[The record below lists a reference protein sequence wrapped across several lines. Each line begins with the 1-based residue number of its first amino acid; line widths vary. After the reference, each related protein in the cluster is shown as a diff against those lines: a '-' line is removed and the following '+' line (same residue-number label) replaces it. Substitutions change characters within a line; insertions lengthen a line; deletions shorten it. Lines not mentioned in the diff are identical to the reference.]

1 MADLKSAGQTN
12 SKKAA
17 KQMKNLKISQKLP
30 IVISAMVLMAV
41 VLSGLVAYFKSSTE
55 LTTAAE
61 NRLTALGSA
70 RRDALQAY
78 LGDIDS
84 DLKFQA
90 ANPYIMEML
99 QDFKSGW
106 RDIGGNRTEAL
117 QKLYITD
124 NPNPLGEKH
133 KLDTASDGSLY
144 SASHAKYH
152 PWMRTFLE
160 ERGYYDIFL
169 FDLEGNLVYS
179 VFKELDYATNMIDG
193 EWKDTD
199 LAAIYH
205 KAAAAKHGDVT
216 FFDFKPYAPSAD
228 APASFIGAGLFDA
241 SGARQGII
249 VFQMPIGRIN
259 KVMQATAGMG
269 ESSETYIVG
278 SDKLM
283 RSDSRFSKESTILKT
298 KIDSATVR
306 LAIEGK
312 TGIEVTPDYR
322 NIPVFSAYFPL
333 DFHGVRWAIMAEID
347 EEEVLKPVS
356 ELQMFLAV
364 SGLLLL
370 ALVAALGV
378 VFARTITNPV
388 SRMTSAMAALA
399 GGDTETEIPATDR
412 ADEIG
417 EMADAVQVF
426 KENMIKADKLAQEQE
441 AARQRQEEERKDKER
456 RAELISKRTAEF
468 DSTANKVIADVA
480 SAATQMKDS
489 AQSMS
494 EVADSA
500 GKQALTVSSASEQAS
515 ANVQT
520 VASAA
525 EELTSTIG
533 EINVQI
539 NQSMTLISKAADDAQ
554 HTNNKVVGLDQA
566 AQRIGEVL
574 ALITDIADQTN
585 LLALN
590 ATIEAARAGEAGK
603 GFAVVASEVK
613 NLANQT
619 AKATEE
625 ISQQIG
631 GIQEATGETV
641 EAITGFTE
649 IIDNVKEVSS
659 AIAAAVEEQ
668 SAATQEIARN
678 VEQAARGTQEVSVNI
693 STVTSATQETGSKS
707 TELLDVAKALNEQS
721 ESLRSEI
728 GTFLQD
734 VKAA

>member
-1 MADLKSAGQTN
+1 
-12 SKKAA
+12 
-17 KQMKNLKISQKLP
+17 MKNLAISKKLP
-30 IVISAMVLMAV
+30 AVIVLMVLTAVVIS
-41 VLSGLVAYFKSSTE
+41 GLIAYSKSSTE
-55 LTTAAE
+55 LVNAAE

-70 RRDALQAY
+70 RKDALEAY
-78 LGDIDS
+78 LQDIDS

-90 ANPYIMEML
+90 ANPYILEML
-99 QDFKSGW
+99 RAFGSGW
-106 RDIGGNRTEAL
+106 AGLGDHPTQHL

-133 KLDTASDGSLY
+133 KLDAASDGSSY
-144 SASHAKYH
+144 STSHKTYH

-169 FDLEGNLVYS
+169 FDLKGNLVYS
-179 VFKELDYATNMIDG
+179 VFKELDYATNMHTG
-193 EWKDTD
+193 EWKASD
-199 LAAIYH
+199 LAAVYKKSLDA
-205 KAAAAKHGDVT
+205 KAGDMS

-228 APASFIGAGLFDA
+228 APASFIGTSIFNV
-241 SGARQGII
+241 SGEREGVI

-269 ESSETYIVG
+269 ESGETYIVG

-298 KIDSATVR
+298 RIDSVTVR
-306 LAIEGK
+306 NAIEGK
-312 TGIEVTPDYR
+312 TGVDITPDYR
-322 NIPVFSAYFPL
+322 NIPVLSAYFPL
-333 DFHGVRWAIMAEID
+333 DFHGTRWAIMAEID
-347 EEEVLKPVS
+347 EEEVLRPVS
-356 ELQMFLAV
+356 ELQMFLAIT
-364 SGLLLL
+364 GIILLLV
-370 ALVAALGV
+370 VAAVGV
-378 VFARTITNPV
+378 LFARSITVPI
-388 SRMTSAMAALA
+388 SRMTAAMAALA
-399 GGDTETEIPATDR
+399 NGEKETEIPATDR
-412 ADEIG
+412 GDEVG
-417 EMADAVQVF
+417 EMAGAVQIF
-426 KENMIKADKLAQEQE
+426 KENMIKAEKLVAEQE
-441 AARQRQEEERKDKER
+441 AARQHGEEERKQKEK
-456 RAELISKRTAEF
+456 RAEEIAKRTVDF
-468 DSTANKVIADVA
+468 DTSANKVITDVA
-480 SAATQMKDS
+480 SAAKQMKES

-494 EVADSA
+494 GVADHA
-500 GKQALTVSSASEQAS
+500 GQQALTVSSASERAS
-515 ANVQT
+515 TNVQT

-539 NQSMTLISKAADDAQ
+539 NQSMSLISNAATDAQ
-554 HTNNKVVGLDQA
+554 HTNAKVVGLDQA
-566 AQRIGEVL
+566 AQRIGEVV

-619 AKATEE
+619 ARATEE

-649 IIDNVKEVSS
+649 IIENVKEVSS

-668 SAATQEIARN
+668 AAATQEIARN
-678 VEQAARGTQEVSVNI
+678 VEQAARGTQEVSENI
-693 STVTSATQETGSKS
+693 VTVTDATQKTGTKS
-707 TELLDVAKALNEQS
+707 TELLGVAEALNDQS
-721 ESLRSEI
+721 DTLRKEI
-728 GTFLQD
+728 SAFLSD
-734 VKAA
+734 VKTA